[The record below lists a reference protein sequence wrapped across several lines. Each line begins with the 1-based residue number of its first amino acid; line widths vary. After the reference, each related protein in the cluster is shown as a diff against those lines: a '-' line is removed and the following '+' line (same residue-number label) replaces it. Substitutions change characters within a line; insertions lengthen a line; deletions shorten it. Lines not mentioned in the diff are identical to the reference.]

1 MNINREQ
8 KPVELDIVATGHK
21 IKLLMEEREIAIK
34 DLSKVMNVSFQAV
47 YRWQKG
53 EALPTISNMFIL
65 FFELVNFLG
74 INLSLLYLILF
85 Y

>member
-8 KPVELDIVATGHK
+8 KPVELDIVATGYK

-65 FFELVNFLG
+65 GQLLQVDVDEMLVAKEN
-74 INLSLLYLILF
+74 
-85 Y
+85 

>member
-8 KPVELDIVATGHK
+8 KTVELDIVATGHR
-21 IKLLMEEREIAIK
+21 IKSLMEEREIAIK

-65 FFELVNFLG
+65 GQLLQVDVDDMLVAKEK
-74 INLSLLYLILF
+74 
-85 Y
+85 

>member
-21 IKLLMEEREIAIK
+21 IKALMEEKEIAIK

-65 FFELVNFLG
+65 GQLLQVDVDDMLVAKEN
-74 INLSLLYLILF
+74 
-85 Y
+85 

>member
-1 MNINREQ
+1 MVFMNINREQ

-53 EALPTISNMFIL
+53 ETLPTISNMFIL
-65 FFELVNFLG
+65 GQLLQVDVDEMLVAKG
-74 INLSLLYLILF
+74 K
-85 Y
+85 

>member
-21 IKLLMEEREIAIK
+21 IKLLMEERKIAIK

-47 YRWQKG
+47 YRWQKE

-65 FFELVNFLG
+65 GQLLQVDVDEMLVAKEN
-74 INLSLLYLILF
+74 
-85 Y
+85 

>member
-53 EALPTISNMFIL
+53 ETLPTISNMFIL
-65 FFELVNFLG
+65 GQLLQVDVDEMLVAKEN
-74 INLSLLYLILF
+74 
-85 Y
+85 

>member
-8 KPVELDIVATGHK
+8 KPVELDIVATGRK

-53 EALPTISNMFIL
+53 ETLPTISNMFIL
-65 FFELVNFLG
+65 GQLLQVDVDEMLVAKEN
-74 INLSLLYLILF
+74 
-85 Y
+85 

>member
-53 EALPTISNMFIL
+53 ETLPTISNMFIL
-65 FFELVNFLG
+65 GQLLQVDVDEMLVAKG
-74 INLSLLYLILF
+74 K
-85 Y
+85 